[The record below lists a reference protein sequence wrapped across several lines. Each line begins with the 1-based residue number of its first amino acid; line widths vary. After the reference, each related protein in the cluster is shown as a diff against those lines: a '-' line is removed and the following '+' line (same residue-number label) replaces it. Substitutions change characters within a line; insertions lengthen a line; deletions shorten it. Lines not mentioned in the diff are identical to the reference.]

1 MKQPRYRTCYV
12 TGGSSGIGLAVAR
25 RLVAGGA
32 DVHIFGR
39 DPDRLSVATA
49 ELAAVRPVPER
60 TVQGHVLDVTDGA
73 AVEAVLGELNRSQG
87 APDLLVN
94 CAGLARPRRVT
105 EVTPEQFEFVLR
117 TNLHGT
123 FRVIKAVLP
132 AMLEAGRGHLVNT
145 SSVAGFVGVY
155 GLTDYC
161 ASKFG
166 LVGLSQALR
175 SELRP
180 HGIRVSVLCPPDTDT
195 PGFAQEN
202 VTKPRE
208 TRAISGG
215 AGLMEADG
223 VARELMRGL
232 ARNRF
237 MIIPGWGGRFTWW
250 MQRLAPG
257 VVQWVMDRQIRA
269 TQVSGVA
276 REGGGLGHP

>member
-1 MKQPRYRTCYV
+1 MKQLRYRRCYV

-25 RLVAGGA
+25 ALVAGGA
-32 DVHIFGR
+32 DVHVFGR
-39 DPDRLSVATA
+39 DPDRLSAAAAGLTA
-49 ELAAVRPVPER
+49 GRPDPR
-60 TVQGHVLDVTDGA
+60 QTIRGHVLDVTDGA
-73 AVEAVLGELNRSQG
+73 SVEAVLGALCREQG

-94 CAGLARPRRVT
+94 CAGLARPRRIT
-105 EVTPEQFEFVLR
+105 EVTPEQFELVLR

-123 FRVIKAVLP
+123 FRVIKALLP
-132 AMLEAGRGHLVNT
+132 AMLEAGRGHIVNT

-166 LVGLSQALR
+166 LVGLSQALK

-180 HGIRVSVLCPPDTDT
+180 RGIGVSVLCPPDTDT

-208 TRAISGG
+208 THAVSGG
-215 AGLMEADG
+215 AGLLNPDA
-223 VARELMRGL
+223 VARALMRGL
-232 ARNRF
+232 ARDRF
-237 MIIPGWGGRFTWW
+237 MIIPGWGGRFAWW

-257 VVQWVMDRQIRA
+257 IVQRVMDRQIRA
-269 TQVSGVA
+269 VQVAGTV
-276 REGGGLGHP
+276 REGDGLGSP

>member
-1 MKQPRYRTCYV
+1 MKQPRYRSCYV

-25 RLVAGGA
+25 MLAAGGA

-49 ELAAVRPVPER
+49 ELEAVRPDPER
-60 TVQGHVLDVTDGA
+60 TVRGHVLDVTQGA
-73 AVEAVLGELNRSQG
+73 AVEAVLGELSRSQG

-105 EVTPEQFEFVLR
+105 EVTPEQFELVLR
-117 TNLHGT
+117 TNLHGS
-123 FRVIKAVLP
+123 FRVIKALLP
-132 AMLEAGRGHLVNT
+132 GMLEAGRGQIVNT
-145 SSVAGFVGVY
+145 SSVAGLVGVY

-180 HGIRVSVLCPPDTDT
+180 HGIRVTVLCPPDTDT

-215 AGLMEADG
+215 AGLLDAHD
-223 VARELMRGL
+223 VARALMRGL

-257 VVQWVMDRQIRA
+257 IVQRVMDRQVRA
-269 TQVSGVA
+269 AQLAGMA
-276 REGGGLGHP
+276 RERDRLGHS

>member
-1 MKQPRYRTCYV
+1 MKQPRYRSCYV
-12 TGGSSGIGLAVAR
+12 IGGSSGIGLAVAR
-25 RLVAGGA
+25 ALVCAGA
-32 DVHIFGR
+32 DVHIFAR
-39 DPDRLSVATA
+39 DPDRLSMATA
-49 ELAAVRPVPER
+49 ELTAVRPDPAQTIR
-60 TVQGHVLDVTDGA
+60 GHPLDVTDSAG
-73 AVEAVLGELNRSQG
+73 VETVLGELSRSQG

-105 EVTPEQFEFVLR
+105 EVTPEQFDLVLR
-117 TNLHGT
+117 TNLYGS
-123 FRVIKAVLP
+123 FRVIKALLP
-132 AMLEAGRGHLVNT
+132 AMLEAGQGQIVNT

-180 HGIRVSVLCPPDTDT
+180 RGIRVSVLCPPDTDT
-195 PGFAQEN
+195 PGLAQEN

-208 TRAISGG
+208 TLAISGG
-215 AGLMEADG
+215 AGLLDADD
-223 VARELMRGL
+223 VARALMRGL
-232 ARNRF
+232 ARDRF

-257 VVQWVMDRQIRA
+257 TVQWAMDRQIRA
-269 TQVSGVA
+269 AQVAGMV
-276 REGGGLGHP
+276 REGDGLGHF